1 MSNFVNRYTSA
12 LKSSISMIEIV
23 TYTVSVLI
31 IIVSIIKA
39 IYIYIHE
46 SSNFEQAFIDTRS
59 ILGDAVSLA
68 LSFILCVEVLKF
80 FYIKTYH
87 QLVIVVV
94 LTLLKLIIEFYLEN
108 QMPSEPTQTNN
119 TNNN

>member
-1 MSNFVNRYTSA
+1 MNNFINRYTSA
-12 LKSSISMIEIV
+12 LKSSITMIEIV

-31 IIVSIIKA
+31 IIFSIVKA
-39 IYIYIHE
+39 IYIYIQE
-46 SSNFEQAFIDTRS
+46 ATDFEQAFIDTRA
-59 ILGDAVSLA
+59 ILGDAVSLS

-94 LTLLKLIIEFYLEN
+94 LTLLKLIIEYYLAN
-108 QMPSEPTQTNN
+108 QMTTVPTQTN
-119 TNNN
+119 TNQ